1 MIDKYFDQI
10 RLTETIDPYGRKV
23 YTFSLELKQRM
34 EIAADVISQSPY
46 VAKDLHSEVIFR
58 LFNKVIDDLYGD
70 ELAPI
75 QSDLIY
81 LLAELRKTQNHGYA
95 CEKIHNVVS
104 RISDMLFVDDRFK
117 QYLECKK

>member
-1 MIDKYFDQI
+1 
-10 RLTETIDPYGRKV
+10 
-23 YTFSLELKQRM
+23 M

-117 QYLECKK
+117 QYFECKK